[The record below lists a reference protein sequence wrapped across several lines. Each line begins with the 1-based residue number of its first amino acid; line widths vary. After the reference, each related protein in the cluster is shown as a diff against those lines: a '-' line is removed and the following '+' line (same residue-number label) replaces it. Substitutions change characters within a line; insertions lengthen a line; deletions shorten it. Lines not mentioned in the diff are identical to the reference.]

1 MAYLADRQIK
11 TVPTLAL
18 IAKDE
23 AALERVLIQPLM
35 SGWRNSEGGEIKL
48 AEIEKPIAEA
58 VLRHMWALC
67 QQEWAAQQAP
77 DPAVAPAAASTTPA
91 TKSGGEEKVPK
102 QLPSGV
108 WAQLIRNY
116 ESQQIQGQD
125 RTFPIQEVIGADQ
138 TLARIHHEL
147 HTSKLFTPVG
157 LGEILQKRTFQA
169 SGEPNPLNRR
179 EKPATTFTVS
189 NEQLVA
195 MEDTPWQPRSMLS
208 ILDGL
213 ASLRWAYILI
223 GMGPEPS
230 VRLFF
235 DWLVKLVRSR
245 PQKTDQLGQFWTTTS
260 WKLAMELRGG
270 KAWDEAVQPIMRD
283 YDTFTECM
291 NREPRCL
298 SSRRNPHRRAQPR
311 STARPKVSP
320 NSVRDPTQNLKG
332 SVMMVTNMTIIQ
344 LLPEGVMAIVLQQP

>member
-67 QQEWAAQQAP
+67 HQEWAAQQAP
-77 DPAVAPAAASTTPA
+77 DPAVAPSAASATPA

-125 RTFPIQEVIGADQ
+125 RTFPIPGF
-138 TLARIHHEL
+138 TM
-147 HTSKLFTPVG
+147 SFTPRSSSLRWG
-157 LGEILQKRTFQA
+157 SEKYCRNA
-169 SGEPNPLNRR
+169 PSKPR
-179 EKPATTFTVS
+179 ENLTLSTGGRS
-189 NEQLVA
+189 R
-195 MEDTPWQPRSMLS
+195 QPRS
-208 ILDGL
+208 
-213 ASLRWAYILI
+213 
-223 GMGPEPS
+223 
-230 VRLFF
+230 
-235 DWLVKLVRSR
+235 
-245 PQKTDQLGQFWTTTS
+245 Q
-260 WKLAMELRGG
+260 
-270 KAWDEAVQPIMRD
+270 
-283 YDTFTECM
+283 
-291 NREPRCL
+291 
-298 SSRRNPHRRAQPR
+298 
-311 STARPKVSP
+311 
-320 NSVRDPTQNLKG
+320 
-332 SVMMVTNMTIIQ
+332 
-344 LLPEGVMAIVLQQP
+344 